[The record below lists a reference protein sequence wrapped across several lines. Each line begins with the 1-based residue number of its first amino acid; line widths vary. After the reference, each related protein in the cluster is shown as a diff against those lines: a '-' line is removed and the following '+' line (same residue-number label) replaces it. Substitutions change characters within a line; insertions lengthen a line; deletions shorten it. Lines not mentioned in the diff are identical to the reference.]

1 MPSRLA
7 FGHSEA
13 PSPFPFLALVL
24 LSIFLPFETAQA
36 AAPAGYYASV
46 DLSTPEALAETLHAV
61 IDDHTRFPYTSSAT
75 DTWDI
80 LELAQQDPGSPGA
93 ILDVYRNA
101 SYPKQGGGNA
111 SYNREHTWPKSFGFP
126 NDGAANSVYTDAHLL
141 HLSDGSYNSSR
152 GNRPYG
158 DCDASCTSRATVA
171 NEGQG
176 GGVGPYPDDDNWTAG
191 GGGVGGSLGRWE
203 VWTGRRGDV
212 ARSLLYADLRYEGG
226 VHGVTGFSEPDLVL
240 TDDES
245 LVSASNTG
253 SNEAVAYMGIL
264 SDLLAWHAEDP
275 VDDFERHRN
284 DVVFSFQGNRNPFV
298 DHPEWVE
305 MLFTPGSCVTNL
317 ECDDGV
323 FCNGPETCDAGICRA
338 ALPACG
344 ADMTCDEASLSCSST
359 PSAGG
364 IFLNEIHYDNAGA
377 DVGEFLEL
385 AGPAGASL
393 SGWTLVG
400 LNGAT
405 GQSYTSLPLE
415 GVFPDQGGC
424 AGALVFALAGIQ
436 NGAPDG
442 LVLLDQAGE
451 PVQFL
456 SYEGSFIASAGQ
468 AAGQT
473 SENIGASESSSTP
486 VGHSLQ
492 LAGTGRAYADF
503 VWQTP
508 QVATPG
514 APNAGQTLSM
524 CVAAQVPTSRESSLI
539 LLLGGL
545 LGTGLLATAGPG
557 MAIFF
562 RREASR
568 EKRT

>member
-1 MPSRLA
+1 MPSATPTKLLILGAHPDDAEFHAGGLA
-7 FGHSEA
+7 TRYCQRGRVVRMISVTNGGAGHHFRDSQSLVAVRREEA
-13 PSPFPFLALVL
+13 AR
-24 LSIFLPFETAQA
+24 
-36 AAPAGYYASV
+36 AGKV
-46 DLSTPEALAETLHAV
+46 IGAEYL
-61 IDDHTRFPYTSSAT
+61 
-75 DTWDI
+75 TWD
-80 LELAQQDPGSPGA
+80 
-93 ILDVYRNA
+93 
-101 SYPKQGGGNA
+101 
-111 SYNREHTWPKSFGFP
+111 FP
-126 NDGAANSVYTDAHLL
+126 
-141 HLSDGSYNSSR
+141 DGSLL
-152 GNRPYG
+152 P
-158 DCDASCTSRATVA
+158 T
-171 NEGQG
+171 
-176 GGVGPYPDDDNWTAG
+176 
-191 GGGVGGSLGRWE
+191 LE
-203 VWTGRRGDV
+203 VREKIIREI
-212 ARSLLYADLRYEGG
+212 RS
-226 VHGVTGFSEPDLVL
+226 FEPDLVL